1 MLRKAYR
8 LLFFT
13 LSMSWWH
20 EKQRW
25 VQLALGIVIMA
36 AVSNLQYGWTLFV
49 GPLDATHH
57 WGRVAIQV
65 AFSIFVWVQTLSTPA
80 EGHLIDRFGPRP
92 IMFLSALL
100 VALSWVVDAH
110 ANTLGMLYAG
120 AVFGGLGVGIAT
132 TVAYGNVM
140 KWFSARRG
148 LAVGLTAAGFGMGG
162 ILTIGYLADT
172 IQTSGYQHAFLLF
185 GVLQGLVLL
194 LVAPFLKAPAVIA
207 PAEPIRSARD
217 YHPFE
222 TVRTPVFWVMYF
234 MFVMVGA
241 GGLMATAQLAPIA
254 NDYHVAGIGVT
265 LFGLTYPALVFALKL
280 NQIMNGFSRLVFGRL
295 SDWLGREWTMSIA
308 FMAEGTGVFA
318 LAFFAHDPLLFVLLS
333 GLTFFAWG
341 EIYSL
346 FPALSADLFGRRF
359 ASSNYGWLY
368 TAKGV
373 AAAGVPLGSLLMA
386 YTGSW
391 TPVLIV
397 AGTLDVFAAGM
408 AVLILL
414 PLRRLHLA
422 AEKNS

>member
-1 MLRKAYR
+1 
-8 LLFFT
+8 
-13 LSMSWWH
+13 
-20 EKQRW
+20 
-25 VQLALGIVIMA
+25 
-36 AVSNLQYGWTLFV
+36 
-49 GPLDATHH
+49 
-57 WGRVAIQV
+57 
-65 AFSIFVWVQTLSTPA
+65 
-80 EGHLIDRFGPRP
+80 
-92 IMFLSALL
+92 
-100 VALSWVVDAH
+100 
-110 ANTLGMLYAG
+110 
-120 AVFGGLGVGIAT
+120 
-132 TVAYGNVM
+132 
-140 KWFSARRG
+140 
-148 LAVGLTAAGFGMGG
+148 
-162 ILTIGYLADT
+162 
-172 IQTSGYQHAFLLF
+172 
-185 GVLQGLVLL
+185 
-194 LVAPFLKAPAVIA
+194 
-207 PAEPIRSARD
+207 
-217 YHPFE
+217 
-222 TVRTPVFWVMYF
+222 
-234 MFVMVGA
+234 
-241 GGLMATAQLAPIA
+241 MATAQLAPIA

-295 SDWLGREWTMSIA
+295 SDWFGREWTMSIA